1 MEHKL
6 FRANILID
14 TPVAFEEDLFIEM
27 RIGSMLMR
35 CVGPCIRCKAIQLDY
50 NKYLRN
56 PEDEPS
62 STLGTFRHVKGLGSV
77 FGMYYQMELQNHGI
91 YNQVLS
97 KSLNY
102 EPYDVACKEHPI
114 SEDKIKNRYV
124 TLKVGDCI

>member
-1 MEHKL
+1 MINLASVRELKQRTQDRYPKDQAEFYVEHRL

-14 TPVAFEEDLFIEM
+14 TPVAFEEDLYIEM

-62 STLGTFRHVKGLGSV
+62 STLGTFRSVKGLGSV
-77 FGMYYQMELQNHGI
+77 FGMYY
-91 YNQVLS
+91 
-97 KSLNY
+97 
-102 EPYDVACKEHPI
+102 
-114 SEDKIKNRYV
+114 
-124 TLKVGDCI
+124 